1 MLVISDMNN
10 LHSSLINEE
19 RLRLGTGRENTN
31 IERCTESLSRGEKK
45 TSRKIKWTW
54 NSQSKY
60 KDTKGRKTPAFRH
73 LEYTCLIILMWQNAL
88 RKQKFLH
95 PTHAPLSQR
104 CVLIING
111 LGSRPVW
118 GKKVRNNQKNQTSR
132 FLRGHYQFYAFETF
146 RWKQRC
152 TFVANPKYI
161 PQERYKQFFH
171 VAMMTQCY
179 S

>member
-31 IERCTESLSRGEKK
+31 IERCTESLSRAEKK

-118 GKKVRNNQKNQTSR
+118 GKKVRNNQKKKSNKPFPPGSLPVLCLWNLPMKTALHICS
-132 FLRGHYQFYAFETF
+132 
-146 RWKQRC
+146 K
-152 TFVANPKYI
+152 
-161 PQERYKQFFH
+161 PQVYPPREI
-171 VAMMTQCY
+171 
-179 S
+179 